1 MNHKLTKA
9 DLTAIELEVEA
20 RVGARPT
27 AEAVSSSSSAL
38 QNTLEFIAGAGRVLT
53 LLTAE
58 IVQALAALI
67 IAVVFA
73 ALEFQR
79 VHHGAL
85 ALGQPDSQAALIAF
99 AVVTANVVHPIY
111 SLRELRGKQNITVTV
126 GTLRG
131 ALETFWRRVT
141 GQPVQ
146 KQIDAFHNPTLHIAA
161 ATITWATVLLACYDI
176 LGPLMSELFSADGLQ
191 RPLAIAA
198 VELVAGLGLSIAG
211 VFFLQ
216 SAAHEI
222 GVRTLTDA
230 PVSAQQRLERETE
243 AYEARRA
250 DAWSDVQARYLE
262 AKAEVK
268 EKATPSLP
276 LVGLSDAVEYTPM
289 NGHVNGRGGRG
300 TGLVLDEIGEN

>member
-9 DLTAIELEVEA
+9 DLAAIELEVA
-20 RVGARPT
+20 GRVGTRPT
-27 AEAVSSSSSAL
+27 AEAVSGTASAL

-58 IVQALAALI
+58 VVQALAALI

-79 VHHGAL
+79 VHHGAR
-85 ALGQPDSQAALIAF
+85 ALGQPEEQAALIAF

-131 ALETFWRRVT
+131 ALESFWRRLT

-161 ATITWATVLLACYDI
+161 ATITWATVLLAVYDI
-176 LGPLMSELFSADGLQ
+176 LGPLMSELFSEAGLQ

-198 VELVAGLGLSIAG
+198 VELVAGFGLSVAG

-250 DAWSDVQARYLE
+250 EAWADVQARYLE
-262 AKAEVK
+262 AKSEPK
-268 EKATPSLP
+268 DKAASSLP
-276 LVGLSDAVEYTPM
+276 LRLSDAVEYTPM
-289 NGHVNGRGGRG
+289 NGHANGHGGRG
-300 TGLVLDEIGEN
+300 TGLLLDEIGEN